1 MEADDNR
8 SLGEEKSHRE
18 GCSADQQRWG
28 DVTANAYWSP
38 TSSSRAEAA
47 LSAIWLAVG
56 LTVMLAQ
63 LQVQILRILKG
74 EGVAQINAANTPQ
87 P

>member
-8 SLGEEKSHRE
+8 SLREEKSHRE
-18 GCSADQQRWG
+18 GCSADQQWWG
-28 DVTANAYWSP
+28 DATANAYWSP
-38 TSSSRAEAA
+38 TSSPRAGAA

-74 EGVAQINAANTPQ
+74 EGVAQINVANAPQ